1 MKSFAKFMA
10 EKKLDPV
17 NKNALKGKHSDRKDG
32 DIDND
37 GDVDSSDEYLH
48 KRRKAITKATTNESE
63 KKTLKSENCDT
74 CESCD
79 GEGCKECSKNEAA
92 TKCPKCD
99 GEGCEHC
106 DFTGTHQID
115 EFIGKAIGGAVKMI
129 AKGARNAVVN
139 KQGNIRGTQAAK
151 ADSAEAKASKQE
163 RKNRD
168 RERIKNAAKRL
179 KDAQAKAAE
188 NN

>member
-92 TKCPKCD
+92 T
-99 GEGCEHC
+99 
-106 DFTGTHQID
+106 QID

-163 RKNRD
+163 RKNKD